1 MAAVR
6 PQQPVNPL
14 GPVLFAVIAV
24 AVVGLI
30 YLIFGVGKDTVVY
43 AVALLAVVSIPVVLI
58 FGVAGIVLGV
68 RRLLRGLR

>member
-1 MAAVR
+1 
-6 PQQPVNPL
+6 
-14 GPVLFAVIAV
+14 VIAV